1 MSFSNETSPR
11 QLKGVIDRASSTGGK
26 KPRMGK
32 ERRGSELRVRI
43 ILSRFSHLLVSAFS
57 ST

>member
-26 KPRMGK
+26 KMRKGNEREVACSSRSDNSVAFPICLFPR
-32 ERRGSELRVRI
+32 
-43 ILSRFSHLLVSAFS
+43 FP
-57 ST
+57 